1 MVRDPCQL
9 QSGQR
14 QTAWLTH
21 GPCLA
26 KDTLSP
32 AYAVQDKDSV
42 FQVGITAL
50 KFKAANPRALGA
62 LSKRPS
68 HCRSMGGQD
77 PLDHGLRG
85 LLGEGRWPHWHRA
98 QPSVRALTSEVSGSS
113 RRYKGW
119 QMW

>member
-1 MVRDPCQL
+1 MVRDPCQR

-42 FQVGITAL
+42 FQVAITAL

-62 LSKRPS
+62 LSTRPS
-68 HCRSMGGQD
+68 HCRSMGAKTHLTMGSGGS
-77 PLDHGLRG
+77 LGRG
-85 LLGEGRWPHWHRA
+85 DGRIGTG
-98 QPSVRALTSEVSGSS
+98 PSL
-113 RRYKGW
+113 
-119 QMW
+119 Q